1 MGGRQVDRV
10 EGSYAWIGNQMI
22 KIDPQKR
29 LTSARLRRL
38 IYYVMAVKTPKE
50 LSDIR
55 KNIESKMED
64 GEFFS
69 QGQLAGVVKKMSN
82 SEELMNLG
90 WGIYQAGPAFDRKA
104 AVYMEQTPAALT
116 PPETVR
122 LLPEQEDA
130 DERGFS
136 KKRGELLTKL
146 EISMKQIIDEVN
158 DVKVSELS
166 DEDFNFIREFRQ
178 LDKLIQDFCNKYR

>member
-1 MGGRQVDRV
+1 MGGRQVDKV
-10 EGSYAWIGNQMI
+10 EGNYAWIGNQMI

-50 LSDIR
+50 LADIR
-55 KNIESKMED
+55 KNIESNMED

-69 QGQLAGVVKKMSN
+69 QGQLAGVVKKMS
-82 SEELMNLG
+82 SSKELMNLG

-104 AVYMEQTPAALT
+104 AVYMEQTPAAL
-116 PPETVR
+116 PLPETAR
-122 LLPEQEDA
+122 LLPGQEAED
-130 DERGFS
+130 DSSFS
-136 KKRGELLTKL
+136 KKRGELLRKL
-146 EISMKQIIDEVN
+146 EKFMEQIMGEVN
-158 DVKVSELS
+158 EVKVSELS

-178 LDKLIQDFCNKYR
+178 LDKLIQDFSNKYR